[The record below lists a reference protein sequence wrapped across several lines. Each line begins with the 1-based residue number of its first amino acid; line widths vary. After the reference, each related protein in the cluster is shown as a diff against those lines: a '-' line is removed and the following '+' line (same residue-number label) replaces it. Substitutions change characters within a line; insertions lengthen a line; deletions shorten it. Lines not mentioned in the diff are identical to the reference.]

1 MYHGMCH
8 LQAIM
13 SGAELVR
20 NLGEPKRQT
29 KISKQAA
36 KWAQWLIPNTFHNI
50 RVFMICTNG
59 HTDLH
64 NMHVDFAQW
73 VHGFSNN
80 G

>member
-1 MYHGMCH
+1 
-8 LQAIM
+8 M

-20 NLGEPKRQT
+20 NLGKPKRQT

-50 RVFMICTNG
+50 RVFMICRNG